1 MAHSMTIP
9 LWVMLGFAGWTLA
22 VLTASIGVY
31 RWSRILS
38 GRATIAE
45 WRADATQGSE
55 WYQRAMRA
63 HMNCV
68 ENLPVYGAVALAAAL
83 SEVGGRE
90 LDALAVTFLAARI
103 GQSLVH
109 ITRPQTEL
117 VAALRFGL
125 YFVQVVCVV
134 SMGVLVALRA

>member
-1 MAHSMTIP
+1 MTHSMTIP

-45 WRADATQGSE
+45 WSADSTRRSE
-55 WYQRAMRA
+55 WYQRATRA

-68 ENLPVYGAVALAAAL
+68 ENLPVYGAVAMAATL
-83 SEVGGRE
+83 VGVGGRE
-90 LDALAVTFLAARI
+90 IDALALTLLAARI

-109 ITRPQTEL
+109 ITRPQTEP

-125 YFVQVVCVV
+125 YFVQIVCVV